1 MACVHEFGI
10 FLDEDKSKEYIEYN
24 PKRYQCIPVDDEIM
38 SELLDALA
46 GMKTYFHSYD
56 RPEYGLAYCGI
67 TLIPEESLAVFREII
82 VSSDCFHHSDE
93 LQALAALIDK
103 AAREQ
108 KDLVHFGI

>member
-10 FLDEDKSKEYIEYN
+10 FQDEDKSKEYSEYN
-24 PKRYQCIPVDDEIM
+24 PKRYHCITVDDDIM
-38 SELLDALA
+38 SELLEALA

-67 TLIPEESLAVFREII
+67 TLIPKASLPIFRE
-82 VSSDCFHHSDE
+82 VVVRSDCFPDSDE

-103 AAREQ
+103 AISER
-108 KDLVHFGI
+108 KDFIHFGI

>member
-10 FLDEDKSKEYIEYN
+10 FLDEDKLKEYIEYD
-24 PKRYQCIPVDDEIM
+24 PKRYHGMTVDDDIM
-38 SELLDALA
+38 SELLESLA

-67 TLIPEESLAVFREII
+67 TLIPEESLAVFREVV
-82 VSSDCFHHSDE
+82 VSSDEFLQSDE

-103 AAREQ
+103 AARER
-108 KDLVHFGI
+108 KDLIHFGI